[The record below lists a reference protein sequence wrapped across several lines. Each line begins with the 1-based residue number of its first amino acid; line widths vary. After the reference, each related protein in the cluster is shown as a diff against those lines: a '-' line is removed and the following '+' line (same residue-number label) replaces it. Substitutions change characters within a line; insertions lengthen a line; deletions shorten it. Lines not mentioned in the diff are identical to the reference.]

1 MSLADTFMG
10 FKIAKLLEML
20 NDGKWHK
27 LDEIQQRMKLKE
39 NDVQQI
45 AQFLKEYNLVIVKE
59 TKKAIKLEE
68 NARRFF
74 SSNSSS

>member
-1 MSLADTFMG
+1 MG
-10 FKIAKLLEML
+10 SKIAEFLEML
-20 NDGKWHK
+20 NDGKWHT

-45 AQFLKEYNLVIVKE
+45 AEFLKEYNLIILEE